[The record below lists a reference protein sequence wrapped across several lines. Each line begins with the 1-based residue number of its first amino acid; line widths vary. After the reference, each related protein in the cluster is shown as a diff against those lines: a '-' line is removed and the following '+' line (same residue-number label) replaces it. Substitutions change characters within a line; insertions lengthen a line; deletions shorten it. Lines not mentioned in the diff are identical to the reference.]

1 MCKRNPLPCTLYP
14 YCSTSPRMRALRVTV
29 SLPFLDSTLTA
40 NRKGSRQKHSP
51 SWWGEVGAP
60 PGRRAGCAEGMR
72 LDPQNGSTAGN
83 KAEGGGKEP
92 QDFSGLEGK
101 WGLRRKPGRE
111 PGSGRT
117 WEGPPTP
124 TRSFPVCLRR
134 PRVPVQV
141 QQQRRLRHPH
151 KQGQPLRRRR
161 EPQRSLLFSSGSSLA
176 PQLHLEVQ
184 GHGGGST
191 AAPLTAGVSQRFAA
205 GRSAAEV
212 RPGAALP
219 APPRGPGKHCACAWA
234 ATQTGLAPRPALRG
248 KRKGR
253 GEGRKTGWV
262 GARGGMRRRAPA
274 LFAAFSRAR
283 ASGARS
289 VSSPRRA
296 PRALRPQP
304 NSSRAR
310 AAHCTAG
317 SVPAATAA
325 GRRAAAF
332 SLLAYTLHSLKNFL
346 SGALLC
352 LTSV

>member
-1 MCKRNPLPCTLYP
+1 MGQSGGASRPL
-14 YCSTSPRMRALRVTV
+14 
-29 SLPFLDSTLTA
+29 
-40 NRKGSRQKHSP
+40 
-51 SWWGEVGAP
+51 GEV
-60 PGRRAGCAEGMR
+60 RRGLK
-72 LDPQNGSTAGN
+72 LDLQDKNTAGN
-83 KAEGGGKEP
+83 RTEGGGKKP

-101 WGLRRKPGRE
+101 WGLRRKPGRG

-151 KQGQPLRRRR
+151 KQGQPLRRRS

-191 AAPLTAGVSQRFAA
+191 AAPLTAGVSQRFVA

-219 APPRGPGKHCACAWA
+219 APPRGLGTHCACAWA
-234 ATQTGLAPRPALRG
+234 ATQTGLAPRPSLRG

-253 GEGRKTGWV
+253 GVGRKTRWV
-262 GARGGMRRRAPA
+262 GAGGVMRRRAPA
-274 LFAAFSRAR
+274 LSAAFPRAR
-283 ASGARS
+283 ASGAR
-289 VSSPRRA
+289 PGPPPQRA

-304 NSSRAR
+304 NSPRAR
-310 AAHCTAG
+310 AALCIAG
-317 SVPAATAA
+317 SVPAAAAA

-332 SLLAYTLHSLKNFL
+332 PYSRTPCKPWKTCQAPYFALPPCRVSLE
-346 SGALLC
+346 
-352 LTSV
+352 